1 MEKMR
6 KKKGDTGRAI
16 LFLAPALL
24 LICCFTV
31 IPIFEAVYTSFHKTQ
46 YAMVGEFV
54 GLKNYISVM
63 VESDGWKN
71 IVNSIVYVVLS
82 LLLAMPIGVGIGTLL
97 NRKIR
102 GMTIFRTMIIIPW
115 TLSQTVTALLWK
127 WLLNGNYGLITS
139 WAYQLT
145 GKKMDLFSTAIIA
158 KILVVVVNVWNTVP
172 VVIILTIAA
181 LQTISPELIEAA
193 QVDGASRRM
202 IYWKLTLPMIRP
214 TMVTALVMQ
223 SIEYF
228 NMVTLIYVSVK
239 ENEMYD
245 SMQMWSE
252 YAKTGEITFYPA
264 DYTELCIKLVKA
276 VQNVVFQDA
285 DAKTELDE
293 VAEWYNNK

>member
-63 VESDGWKN
+63 VESDGLKN
-71 IVNSIVYVVLS
+71 IINSIVYVVLS
-82 LLLAMPIGVGIGTLL
+82 LLLAMPIGIGVGTLL

-145 GKKMDLFSTAIIA
+145 GKKMDLFSSAIIA
-158 KILVVVVNVWNTVP
+158 KILVVIVNVFKFCTSPFFLFCQLCRMNIFQIKLYFISHCYTSNSYNT
-172 VVIILTIAA
+172 
-181 LQTISPELIEAA
+181 SYNFS
-193 QVDGASRRM
+193 D
-202 IYWKLTLPMIRP
+202 
-214 TMVTALVMQ
+214 
-223 SIEYF
+223 
-228 NMVTLIYVSVK
+228 LIYVSV
-239 ENEMYD
+239 
-245 SMQMWSE
+245 
-252 YAKTGEITFYPA
+252 
-264 DYTELCIKLVKA
+264 LL
-276 VQNVVFQDA
+276 
-285 DAKTELDE
+285 
-293 VAEWYNNK
+293 

>member
-1 MEKMR
+1 MGLVMLL
-6 KKKGDTGRAI
+6 AI

-63 VESDGWKN
+63 VESDGLKN
-71 IVNSIVYVVLS
+71 IINSIVYVVLS
-82 LLLAMPIGVGIGTLL
+82 LLLAMPIGIGVGTLL

-145 GKKMDLFSTAIIA
+145 GKKMDLFSSAIIA
-158 KILVVVVNVWNTVP
+158 KILVVIVNVWNTVP

-193 QVDGASRRM
+193 QVDGASRKM

-214 TMVTALVMQ
+214 TMVTALNATQTLSLAAYQNGFDYWHMDIAAAY
-223 SIEYF
+223 SIIIF
-228 NMVTLIYVSVK
+228 LLNIVFSLFYVRIL
-239 ENEMYD
+239 
-245 SMQMWSE
+245 
-252 YAKTGEITFYPA
+252 KTN
-264 DYTELCIKLVKA
+264 D
-276 VQNVVFQDA
+276 N
-285 DAKTELDE
+285 
-293 VAEWYNNK
+293 